1 MSNKITA
8 SIHFSFK
15 GERHSPS
22 VELDIDAHMQ
32 SAGCLPNLYPL
43 IAKKNGYD
51 LYSYEYE
58 MMQAEMISFSLA
70 EGLIADFVEQGK
82 LNSKAFEDAWHT
94 AQSLKQLSLIAKEH
108 MNIEKLAEQPD
119 LQAALLAAY
128 NLGREKK

>member
-1 MSNKITA
+1 MSNKVTA

-15 GERHSPS
+15 GERHTPS

-58 MMQAEMISFSLA
+58 MMQAEMIKFSLA
-70 EGLIADFVEQGK
+70 EGLIADFIEQEK
-82 LNSKAFEDAWHT
+82 LNSKEFEKAWHT
-94 AQSLKQLSLIAKEH
+94 EQSLKQLALIAREH
-108 MNIEKLAEQPD
+108 MNVNDLAEQPE

-128 NLGREKK
+128 NLGCKKK